1 MSAQLKE
8 AHVSKK
14 KRMSL
19 GEGVDEAGTLGSPL
33 KRFEISIYKTAVD
46 VAVSEI
52 DRRFSKN
59 KELYRD
65 LAALEPRLF
74 KEIDELLANDKDALS
89 KTYRLANVDQA
100 TLREELVAFSK
111 CYDAISSIGT
121 TKSFAD
127 IHDETILDNI
137 VAMEHDQADQP

>member
-1 MSAQLKE
+1 MTAFTMSVNLGESLSKIRNNFDEVEKKATDFAKELSGRGINVSAQLKE

-100 TLREELVAFSK
+100 TL
-111 CYDAISSIGT
+111 
-121 TKSFAD
+121 
-127 IHDETILDNI
+127 
-137 VAMEHDQADQP
+137 